1 MQNYQ
6 EKDEDK
12 KDAFNKS
19 LAEATEIA
27 NKKAEERAAEANRRA
42 EEVATRVAA
51 TKNNNTS
58 NKGTQTV
65 KVSDFDMPF
74 GSMIVFMV
82 KWAIASIP
90 AILILMVLFFIFGG
104 LLGILTWR
112 DLYEKTTILEVI
124 KWKR

>member
-104 LLGILTWR
+104 LLGILT
-112 DLYEKTTILEVI
+112 
-124 KWKR
+124 